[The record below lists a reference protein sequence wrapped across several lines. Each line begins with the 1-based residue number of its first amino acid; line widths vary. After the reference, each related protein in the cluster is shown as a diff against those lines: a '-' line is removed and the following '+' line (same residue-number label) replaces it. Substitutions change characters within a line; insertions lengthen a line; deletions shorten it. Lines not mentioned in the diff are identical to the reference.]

1 MEKTIQD
8 GTASF
13 AVRDKRIKAL
23 VDLFFPVGTIISRDD
38 GNEPEILKYGKWEKI
53 AEGRVLQGAGGG
65 VTGEAG
71 QDVEPGLP
79 NITGTFGGVCKGN
92 VSINNDSQRKQ
103 YNPVSGAFY
112 DGGTI
117 GSKTSGARASD
128 ELYWNLNNFDASK
141 SNPIYG
147 ASETVQPPAHIVV
160 FWKRIE

>member
-38 GNEPEILKYGKWEKI
+38 DTEPEILKYGKWEKI

-65 VTGEAG
+65 HNVGENVDAG
-71 QDVEPGLP
+71 IP
-79 NITGTFGGVCKGN
+79 NIVGNIQLGVWGGN
-92 VSINNDSQRKQ
+92 
-103 YNPVSGAFY
+103 
-112 DGGTI
+112 
-117 GSKTSGARASD
+117 TSGA
-128 ELYWNLNNFDASK
+128 LYIDSKEKMATAYTDTNGAGIVAFDASK

-147 ASETVQPPAHIVV
+147 ASDTVQPAAHIVV